1 MQSTYLRSSDRRR
14 VRSVVSAVPTDVEH
28 GQRNLPQVEIWDA
41 QRGARLPSKSII
53 LAQHVRV
60 APLTCGWVACGHI
73 IWLRAPRRVLGPS
86 HIEGIGVR
94 GGKGQVGAVAACGV
108 L

>member
-60 APLTCGWVACGHI
+60 ATLTCGWVACGHI
-73 IWLRAPRRVLGPS
+73 IWLGAPRRVLGPS
-86 HIEGIGVR
+86 HIEGIRVR